1 MQSYAAGSHGSWFSS
16 VGQVS
21 RAGFLLPL
29 LAIDLVFIGG
39 HLLRWGE
46 AWRLDLDGGWG
57 ERWGYVKE
65 AAIAVALLVV
75 YRRSRQ
81 PIYAAWAAVFA
92 YVLADDALMLHE
104 RGGKALARLFD
115 FQPMFGLRFN
125 DWGELLVSA
134 VAGSLLLAVSWL
146 AFQRSD
152 ATARWDSKILLGL
165 FVVLVFFGVVV
176 DMAHIALASAG
187 FHVRMLV
194 LEDGGELLALSLT
207 AAYAFH
213 LMRQP
218 VAVSGRQR

>member
-1 MQSYAAGSHGSWFSS
+1 MHSYAAGSHGSWVSS

-46 AWRLDLDGGWG
+46 AWRLDVDGGWG
-57 ERWGYVKE
+57 EQWGYLKE
-65 AAIAVALLVV
+65 AVIAVALLVAFT
-75 YRRSRQ
+75 RSRQ

-92 YVLADDALMLHE
+92 YVLGDDALMIHE
-104 RGGKALARLFD
+104 RGGKALANLFD

-134 VAGSLLLAVSWL
+134 AAGLLLLASGWL
-146 AFQRSD
+146 AFRRSD
-152 ATARWDSKILLGL
+152 PTARSNSKVLLVL
-165 FVVLVFFGVVV
+165 FAVLVFFGVVV

-194 LEDGGELLALSLT
+194 LEDGGELIALSLT
-207 AAYAFH
+207 AAYALH
-213 LMRQP
+213 LIRQP
-218 VAVSGRQR
+218 GAASGKQR